1 MDSPSPGSV
10 RKPFTERHWRNLLT
24 DIHDGQ
30 VGVIVGPELAIGPDE
45 AGRATLYEY
54 LARDVTRRL
63 GVEADRLGPRA
74 TLLDVCNV
82 YLQQPES
89 EADDLHREVREALR
103 NLQWPVPEPL
113 QDLAAVG
120 DLKLFITTTVDSLL
134 ENALNQVRF
143 AGQRQTRVLSY
154 SEKSQIQDVAGDFE
168 SRPEATVFHLFG
180 RLNASGDYALTE
192 EKILEYGHRLQS
204 RDLRPPNLFDLLKN
218 RHLLVL
224 GCSLPGWLARFTLR
238 ASKGDPLLTQGA
250 RGSLIADRDS
260 RGDRDFAMFLERRK
274 VWLYEEG
281 DAVQFV
287 GELRQRWTTL
297 YADQRPAPTGDAG
310 GDETPAE
317 FKTDSV
323 FLSYAHEDHHIAVE
337 VASALD
343 AAGVDVWFDKRRLE
357 AGDNFRLVIEKNIEH
372 CSYFV
377 PLISQNTARLEKRFF
392 QREWHK
398 AIDEAKEWPE
408 GYPFIQPI
416 VVDDVDITAPGVPEA
431 FRHYH
436 ARRLGDLPAFIEDA
450 RKRIR
455 ERRAMRR
462 AG

>member
-1 MDSPSPGSV
+1 MDSPSAASV
-10 RKPFTERHWRNLLT
+10 RKPFSERHWRNLLT

-30 VGVIVGPELAIGPDE
+30 VAAIVGPELAVGPE
-45 AGRATLYEY
+45 AAGRATLYEY
-54 LARDVTRRL
+54 LAGQLTRRL
-63 GVEADRLGPRA
+63 GVDADRLAPRA
-74 TLLDVCNV
+74 SLLDVCNV

-89 EADDLHREVREALR
+89 EADDLYREVREALR
-103 NLQWPVPEPL
+103 NLQWPAPEPL
-113 QDLAAVG
+113 QDLAAVS
-120 DLKLFITTTVDSLL
+120 DLQLFITTTIDSLL
-134 ENALNQVRF
+134 ENALNNGRF
-143 AGQRQTRVLSY
+143 GGRRQTQVLSY
-154 SEKSQIQDVAGDFE
+154 SEKAQIQDIAGDFE
-168 SRPEATVFHLFG
+168 SRPETTVFHLFG

-204 RDLRPPNLFDLLKN
+204 RDLRPPNLFDLLKS

-250 RGSLIADRDS
+250 RGSLVADRGS
-260 RGDRDFAMFLERRK
+260 RDDRDFAMFLERRK

-287 GELRQRWTTL
+287 SELRQRWTSL
-297 YADQRPAPTGDAG
+297 YGGERPPAAG
-310 GDETPAE
+310 GTDSGETLAE
-317 FKTDSV
+317 FKADSV

-337 VASALD
+337 VARALD

-357 AGDNFRLVIEKNIEH
+357 AGDDFRLVIEKNIER

-377 PLISQNTARLEKRFF
+377 PLISKNTARLEKRFF

-431 FRHYH
+431 FRRYH
-436 ARRLGDLPAFIEDA
+436 ARRLDDLPAFIDDA

-455 ERRAMRR
+455 ERRSLRR
-462 AG
+462 TG